1 MRVCQSLTPCK
12 ITIKGPST
20 ASSSLMFLSK
30 DGDTNVVN
38 GDSYETSDG
47 TSKGIVSGL
56 TNVVN
61 FMMKNDTDDD
71 ILEADGLVSNE
82 PTLLASS
89 PEELMKYIEEDYT
102 RKNYLWTG
110 DIHLPAFEEDCRF
123 TDPTLS
129 FRGTKQFVKNV
140 KNLVPIV
147 NWLTK
152 DGTGCRSDLL
162 DISLNEKEQYIQTR
176 WNMVGDLSSL
186 PWKPVIDVIGRTKFW
201 YRNSVNEDGFAY
213 KVYFYDEEWELKTWK
228 ALLQLVTRK
237 GTIPNS
243 DLE

>member
-1 MRVCQSLTPCK
+1 MA
-12 ITIKGPST
+12 IKRPRT

-30 DGDTNVVN
+30 DVDKNRIN
-38 GDSYETSDG
+38 GDSYDTSDG
-47 TSKGIVSGL
+47 PTKGIVSTL
-56 TNVVN
+56 TNIVN
-61 FMMKNDTDDD
+61 FVMGNENDDT
-71 ILEADGLVSNE
+71 LEGDGLDGNT
-82 PTLLASS
+82 PMLLASS

-102 RKNYLWTG
+102 QKNYLWTG
-110 DIHLPAFEEDCRF
+110 NIHLPAFEENCRF

-129 FRGTKQFVKNV
+129 FVGTKQFVTNV

-147 NWLTK
+147 DWLTK
-152 DGTGCRSDLL
+152 DGTGCQSYLL
-162 DISLNEKEQYIQTR
+162 DISLNEKDQYIQTR

-201 YRNSVNEDGFAY
+201 YREDGFSY

-228 ALLQLVTRK
+228 ALLQVVSRK

-243 DLE
+243 DLVDS

>member
-1 MRVCQSLTPCK
+1 
-12 ITIKGPST
+12 
-20 ASSSLMFLSK
+20 MFLSK
-30 DGDTNVVN
+30 DGNMDTLD

-47 TSKGIVSGL
+47 ASKGIVSGL

-61 FMMKNDTDDD
+61 FMMKSEINDDT
-71 ILEADGLVSNE
+71 LEADDGLVSSN
-82 PTLLASS
+82 TLTLSPSS
-89 PEELMKYIEEDYT
+89 PEELLRFIEEDYT

-162 DISLNEKEQYIQTR
+162 DISLNEKDQYIQSR

-186 PWKPVIDVIGRTKFW
+186 PWKPVIDVIGNTKFW
-201 YRNSVNEDGFAY
+201 YRKSENENGSSY
-213 KVYFYDEEWELKTWK
+213 RVYFYDEKWELKTWK
-228 ALLQLVTRK
+228 ALLQLVSRK

-243 DLE
+243 D

>member
-1 MRVCQSLTPCK
+1 M
-12 ITIKGPST
+12 
-20 ASSSLMFLSK
+20 
-30 DGDTNVVN
+30 DTLD

-47 TSKGIVSGL
+47 ASKGIVSGL

-61 FMMKNDTDDD
+61 FMMKSEMDDD
-71 ILEADGLVSNE
+71 TLEADDGLVSSN
-82 PTLLASS
+82 TLTLSPSS
-89 PEELMKYIEEDYT
+89 PEELLRFIEEDYT

-147 NWLTK
+147 NWLTR

-162 DISLNEKEQYIQTR
+162 DISLNEKDQYIQTR

-186 PWKPVIDVIGRTKFW
+186 PWKPVIDVIGNTKFW
-201 YRNSVNEDGFAY
+201 YRKSENENGSSY
-213 KVYFYDEEWELKTWK
+213 RVYFYDEKWELKTWK
-228 ALLQLVTRK
+228 ALLQLVSRK

-243 DLE
+243 D